1 MALHTRLS
9 TVVGDNSAAG
19 GSQSRPA
26 ERPWASRPDLHHHRR
41 QGRRGDEKI
50 NIPVPGGVLV
60 KIDAYAKSR
69 GISRSGFLVQA
80 AQEAIAHGA

>member
-1 MALHTRLS
+1 
-9 TVVGDNSAAG
+9 
-19 GSQSRPA
+19 
-26 ERPWASRPDLHHHRR
+26 LHHHRR